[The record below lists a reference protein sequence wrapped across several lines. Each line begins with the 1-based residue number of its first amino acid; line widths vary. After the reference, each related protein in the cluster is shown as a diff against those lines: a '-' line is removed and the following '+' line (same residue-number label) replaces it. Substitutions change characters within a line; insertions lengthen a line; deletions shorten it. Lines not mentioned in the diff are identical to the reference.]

1 MKEKFSLRFIFIRE
15 KEKGRDDLD
24 FFLLLYLF
32 IFRVNIFNKLF
43 SY

>member
-24 FFLLLYLF
+24 FFFTIIF
-32 IFRVNIFNKLF
+32 IYF
-43 SY
+43 